1 MIDSVK
7 VGKELCRLRKQMGLT
22 QEKLAKEINVSFQAV
37 SNWERGK
44 TPPTLD
50 NLVELSDY
58 FGVSV
63 DSLLRGDGEEY
74 YIGADAGGVKTEFV
88 LFTSN
93 GKVVKRLIL
102 GPSNPYD
109 VGVDASKR
117 VILEGVET
125 LLRVRSGIKAA
136 FIGLAGAG
144 PDLLNDELQSFFAK
158 KSYSVKVSVDSDTHG
173 VFAMADADVA
183 LVSGTGVVTVVKQ
196 NFAAIGGW
204 GAMFDESGGGYDV
217 AKDAFRACM
226 FYQDGFGEKT
236 SLYDRIKEILLNG
249 SKNDESFSLRDYL
262 KKIYEG
268 GKRYVASFAPVVI
281 QEYCNGDK
289 VAVEIIEKNV
299 KHIATL
305 LKQAISRAHSNRV
318 VVSGGFITN
327 NRSVLEPLIKKY
339 VSAQLIF
346 CDLPPVYGA
355 CLVCLNRIGVKASDD
370 FKENFQKTYDHL

>member
-22 QEKLAKEINVSFQAV
+22 QEKLAQEINVSFQAV

-158 KSYSVKVSVDSDTHG
+158 KSYSVKVSVDSLTLGKMAGKDT
-173 VFAMADADVA
+173 DVA
-183 LVSGTGVVTVVKQ
+183 VVGISDA
-196 NFAAIGGW
+196 NFI
-204 GAMFDESGGGYDV
+204 
-217 AKDAFRACM
+217 
-226 FYQDGFGEKT
+226 
-236 SLYDRIKEILLNG
+236 
-249 SKNDESFSLRDYL
+249 
-262 KKIYEG
+262 
-268 GKRYVASFAPVVI
+268 AS
-281 QEYCNGDK
+281 
-289 VAVEIIEKNV
+289 
-299 KHIATL
+299 
-305 LKQAISRAHSNRV
+305 
-318 VVSGGFITN
+318 
-327 NRSVLEPLIKKY
+327 
-339 VSAQLIF
+339 
-346 CDLPPVYGA
+346 
-355 CLVCLNRIGVKASDD
+355 
-370 FKENFQKTYDHL
+370 